1 MHEKPKILVVDDV
14 LITRRLMKAGLA
26 HCFEVLDAESGE
38 DALAMLETVQPAAI
52 VLDVEMQPGM
62 DGFEACRRIRGDE
75 RFACIPVVFVSA
87 RDAVEDR
94 LSGYEAGGEDYIVK
108 PFSAPELEAKLQK
121 LIAAAEERQRLNGL
135 ARAASSAAMTAM
147 ISMSEMGALL
157 EVIKQLGSAGGLHEL
172 ADAMVVGMALY
183 GLQGSVQLRTSEGV
197 VMRSSDGEISP
208 LEASVLDHLMKMG
221 RLTQFKSRMI
231 INFPSVSLLVRDM
244 PQHDEERCGRLRDH
258 LSMLLEAANVHV
270 ESLARMAEARR
281 RDDLIVQVALR
292 MIQTLGEVDRA
303 QRDNQVAGRIALEG
317 IRQRIDEACVS
328 MLLTNGQEILLGRA
342 LDEGIE
348 ALLNSQ
354 SDLTDLQ
361 DMLSRMVVELRQVAG
376 VFAH

>member
-172 ADAMVVGMALY
+172 ADAMVAGMALY

-361 DMLSRMVVELRQVAG
+361 DMLSRMVVELRLVAG